1 MELDEDVD
9 VDDDDRAFEW
19 EPSNRLGENQGW
31 KEGTTGRCLRAK
43 PRYIGVTCGKKGFDA
58 STHDE
63 EETNPADCETA
74 IGDGDGVRGMKLRN
88 DDD

>member
-1 MELDEDVD
+1 MEEDVD

-31 KEGTTGRCLRAK
+31 KEGTTERCLWEI
-43 PRYIGVTCGKKGFDA
+43 PRYVRSPCGQSFNA
-58 STHDE
+58 SRHDE
-63 EETNPADCETA
+63 EETNPADCVTA